1 MTSAHLSAKQPQLTI
16 ALHQHIPTPADL
28 ETSLQRIQTVAEQ
41 ASARGA
47 QLLLVPEASVTG
59 YNIPLSNAQAIAL
72 ERDGTICDRLKSC
85 ARQYDIA
92 LAFGYIE
99 RQGDDLFNAVQ
110 VIDATGT
117 SLSHYQKTHL
127 WGDLDR
133 QLFSAGNKFAPV
145 FNLHGWKIGLLI
157 CYDIEFPETVRH
169 LALAGCDLVLAP
181 TALMRP
187 WTFVADHVTRVRAA
201 ENQVYLAYAN
211 YCGSEND
218 IDYVGHSCIAGPDG
232 EILARA
238 STEPALLVETLSLEA
253 ISTIRQS
260 VPYHQDRRPELY
272 SS

>member
-1 MTSAHLSAKQPQLTI
+1 MTSAHSSATQPQLTI

-41 ASARGA
+41 ASAKGA
-47 QLLLVPEASVTG
+47 QLLLVPEASITG
-59 YNIPLSNAQAIAL
+59 YNISLSSAQSIAL
-72 ERDGTICDRLKSC
+72 ERDGATCDRLKSC
-85 ARQYDIA
+85 ARQHDIA

-133 QLFSAGNKFAPV
+133 QLFSAGNNFAPV
-145 FNLHGWKIGLLI
+145 FNLHGWQIGLLI

-181 TALMRP
+181 TALMTP
-187 WTFVADHVTRVRAA
+187 WTFVAEHVTRVRAA

-218 IDYVGHSCIAGPDG
+218 LDYVGHSCIAGPDG
-232 EILARA
+232 ETLARA

-260 VPYHQDRRPELY
+260 LPYHQDRRPELY